1 MASPVPPRLKKRPKK
16 PPPIREPRKHPKVE
30 FAPDDE
36 GADTLEFVIE
46 TDWPPKSDA

>member
-1 MASPVPPRLKKRPKK
+1 MASPVPPRIKKRPKK

-36 GADTLEFVIE
+36 GADALEFVIE
-46 TDWPPKSDA
+46 TDWSPKPN